1 MGLEVFFFLAGFG
14 HRTEDVRNLIKVAK
28 SRAGEKPWPAS
39 SQAPCRLLVCW
50 NPALTADRHHAVAWV
65 HGLYEAV
72 SPSEAGIFDVA
83 HLTNSK
89 RGPGGARLCASDQ
102 DAGKAPMYIVMQTIV
117 HSVKRSAHSRVA
129 ARVTF

>member
-1 MGLEVFFFLAGFG
+1 M
-14 HRTEDVRNLIKVAK
+14 RNLIKVAK

-65 HGLYEAV
+65 HGLYEGV
-72 SPSEAGIFDVA
+72 LTWEAGIFDVA

-89 RGPGGARLCASDQ
+89 RGRVERDCALVTKTRVGPNVHRDANHRAIASSVRLT
-102 DAGKAPMYIVMQTIV
+102 AGSQPE
-117 HSVKRSAHSRVA
+117 
-129 ARVTF
+129 